1 MKAADNDQKQRIADI
16 FRGAVRDEEL
26 AERLTAAF
34 NKRYNQASVEKA
46 LELRNR
52 QKGRTT
58 REGQLSSAAD
68 IAAASMISDNGKT
81 GMQAELYEE
90 IDELS
95 QAAGMSIPEATELVI
110 RAHGGDPGRV
120 LSKANINTLG
130 SMDADWRRSKSG
142 SGESNSSEVGQQ
154 WSAWDI
160 ITEIQTQVARG
171 GGGIDKSHPVARFQR
186 SRAID
191 EYYRELQTDY
201 VSGSGEPGPD
211 LNLDPGGEPRRV
223 RHARDSID
231 ARFGSGAYSQYM
243 QDRKEMKAALDRLP
257 SGEGF
262 SMRGFRSGFRATERA
277 FATLGHLTT
286 DSLPAL
292 ISGDSLDNVTANYRS
307 FRSGL
312 NREERENT
320 RETRQVVN
328 RVMVGQDLE
337 VQALMGQEIETRY
350 SLGRLSY
357 ELGESVVTE
366 VATLGA
372 MKAFTAARMSL
383 KSMRAARA
391 SRAFSV
397 LNSGKRLLTGLRY
410 GRISRTAASVAQKMP
425 TAIGTG
431 IRKLGTSIAGNYRRL
446 KASQMLVNGLI
457 DGTKSV
463 AIEQTVRT
471 DLPLLIDIG
480 Q

>member
-34 NKRYNQASVEKA
+34 NKRYKQASVEKA

-191 EYYRELQTDY
+191 EYYRVPASSDFWR
-201 VSGSGEPGPD
+201 VPG
-211 LNLDPGGEPRRV
+211 
-223 RHARDSID
+223 
-231 ARFGSGAYSQYM
+231 
-243 QDRKEMKAALDRLP
+243 
-257 SGEGF
+257 
-262 SMRGFRSGFRATERA
+262 
-277 FATLGHLTT
+277 
-286 DSLPAL
+286 
-292 ISGDSLDNVTANYRS
+292 
-307 FRSGL
+307 
-312 NREERENT
+312 
-320 RETRQVVN
+320 
-328 RVMVGQDLE
+328 
-337 VQALMGQEIETRY
+337 
-350 SLGRLSY
+350 
-357 ELGESVVTE
+357 
-366 VATLGA
+366 
-372 MKAFTAARMSL
+372 
-383 KSMRAARA
+383 
-391 SRAFSV
+391 
-397 LNSGKRLLTGLRY
+397 
-410 GRISRTAASVAQKMP
+410 
-425 TAIGTG
+425 
-431 IRKLGTSIAGNYRRL
+431 
-446 KASQMLVNGLI
+446 
-457 DGTKSV
+457 
-463 AIEQTVRT
+463 
-471 DLPLLIDIG
+471 
-480 Q
+480 

>member
-1 MKAADNDQKQRIADI
+1 MN
-16 FRGAVRDEEL
+16 
-26 AERLTAAF
+26 
-34 NKRYNQASVEKA
+34 
-46 LELRNR
+46 
-52 QKGRTT
+52 TT
-58 REGQLSSAAD
+58 E
-68 IAAASMISDNGKT
+68 
-81 GMQAELYEE
+81 
-90 IDELS
+90 
-95 QAAGMSIPEATELVI
+95 
-110 RAHGGDPGRV
+110 
-120 LSKANINTLG
+120 
-130 SMDADWRRSKSG
+130 
-142 SGESNSSEVGQQ
+142 
-154 WSAWDI
+154 
-160 ITEIQTQVARG
+160 
-171 GGGIDKSHPVARFQR
+171 
-186 SRAID
+186 
-191 EYYRELQTDY
+191 
-201 VSGSGEPGPD
+201 
-211 LNLDPGGEPRRV
+211 
-223 RHARDSID
+223 
-231 ARFGSGAYSQYM
+231 
-243 QDRKEMKAALDRLP
+243 
-257 SGEGF
+257 
-262 SMRGFRSGFRATERA
+262 
-277 FATLGHLTT
+277 
-286 DSLPAL
+286 SLPAL
-292 ISGDSLDNVTANYRS
+292 ISGESLDNVTAHYRA

-312 NREERENT
+312 NREEGEKT
-320 RETRQVVN
+320 AETRQAVN
-328 RVMVGQDLE
+328 RVMVGEDLE

-471 DLPLLIDIG
+471 DLPLWSKQSAVTFGFAFATGGFGTHLNNPFKNGLMSMTTNYFG
-480 Q
+480 QKSVQAFVDPGYEVSYGQMLLTGALSTGSAWTERYLHEEFSGGAGLSKGGRLWGAKWSNGVPWLGIEVGVAGITEYLNES